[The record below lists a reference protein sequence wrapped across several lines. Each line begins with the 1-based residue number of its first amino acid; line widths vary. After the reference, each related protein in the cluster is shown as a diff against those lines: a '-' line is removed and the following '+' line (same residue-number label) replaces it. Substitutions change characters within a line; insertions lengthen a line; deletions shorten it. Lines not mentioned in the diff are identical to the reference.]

1 MEQWTRWEPI
11 QGLEGKYYLDSFAW
25 LDKGFVIELID
36 SKQEKKIEILFYY
49 FIDAYRYTNE
59 SFNFKVLDNA
69 SEQDDVNFY
78 RNFSLF
84 KVTNSDYIAWLSD
97 RSCGWSDGMNFIH
110 FCILGG
116 DEYIDIVTNYEPIVT
131 IMDYKPE
138 ISTTAYSRSEFGLAL
153 KTKVKNKEDMA
164 DIKKW
169 IFQIYL
175 KHIEH
180 VDFDFK
186 FILRDLLSMANSS
199 KYKLSYEML
208 DNISDRLI
216 AGEESINFSAIYQ
229 NEHEDKA

>member
-1 MEQWTRWEPI
+1 M
-11 QGLEGKYYLDSFAW
+11 
-25 LDKGFVIELID
+25 
-36 SKQEKKIEILFYY
+36 
-49 FIDAYRYTNE
+49 
-59 SFNFKVLDNA
+59 
-69 SEQDDVNFY
+69 
-78 RNFSLF
+78 
-84 KVTNSDYIAWLSD
+84 
-97 RSCGWSDGMNFIH
+97 
-110 FCILGG
+110 
-116 DEYIDIVTNYEPIVT
+116 
-131 IMDYKPE
+131 
-138 ISTTAYSRSEFGLAL
+138 